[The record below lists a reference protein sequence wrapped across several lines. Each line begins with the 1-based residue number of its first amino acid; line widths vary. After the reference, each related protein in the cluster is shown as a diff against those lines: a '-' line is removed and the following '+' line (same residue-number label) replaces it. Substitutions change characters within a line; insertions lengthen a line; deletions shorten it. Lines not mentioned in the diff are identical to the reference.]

1 MQVLQPTLFGC
12 VGYGE
17 GLKAKPGKLAPP
29 ELWLV
34 EPALDSA
41 GWKPALLDGGTD
53 AFLPVLG
60 EQEECQTP
68 RRALPAFVGRRPTP
82 QPRRKAIFLAL
93 QERKCSN
100 RPFRLCLYRPR
111 V

>member
-34 EPALDSA
+34 EPALDLA

-60 EQEECQTP
+60 AQESVKHLGGLC
-68 RRALPAFVGRRPTP
+68 A
-82 QPRRKAIFLAL
+82 
-93 QERKCSN
+93 
-100 RPFRLCLYRPR
+100 RLCRPEAYTTTASKGHFSR
-111 V
+111 ATGTQVLQSTFSAVSV